1 MLELIRSFLK
11 TKGLGRGAWNLVSV
25 KVGAVF
31 CLVSKQWE
39 KKKENLKTTTTA
51 KPKSAPPSDDYCIG
65 AASLS
70 HHS

>member
-11 TKGLGRGAWNLVSV
+11 TKRLGRGAWNLVRV

-39 KKKENLKTTTTA
+39 KKKRKPENYNHGKTQVRTT
-51 KPKSAPPSDDYCIG
+51 
-65 AASLS
+65 L
-70 HHS
+70 